1 MKMKSYETIEANNT
15 WFKEQAVACL
25 DRANDAAATKFFADT
40 LLCQRWE
47 LDSHMTMTVVVGKDT
62 KYYVMAEKIG
72 NTIFGRFVSQSE
84 NVVYMVQVEDSP
96 SECLFED
103 LF

>member
-1 MKMKSYETIEANNT
+1 MKSYEVVETNNT
-15 WFKEQAVACL
+15 WFKEQTVACL
-25 DRANDAAATKFFADT
+25 GRANDAAATKFFADT

-47 LDSHMTMTVVVGKDT
+47 LDSHMTMTVVVSKDT

-72 NTIFGRFVSQSE
+72 NTIFGRFVNPLE
-84 NVVYMVQVEDSP
+84 GVVYMVQVELDLP